1 MRKIIR
7 KIKESLIWE
16 NTNRFEDRG
25 EFFVA
30 GTGPGCNQRQDCTG
44 AAERDPG
51 SKNAY
56 DAYEHLS
63 EIDPYDNTR
72 QAE

>member
-1 MRKIIR
+1 MRKIIRKIIR

-30 GTGPGCNQRQDCTG
+30 GTGSGCSQRQDCTG
-44 AAERDPG
+44 VAERDPG
-51 SKNAY
+51 SK
-56 DAYEHLS
+56 ERL
-63 EIDPYDNTR
+63 
-72 QAE
+72 

>member
-25 EFFVA
+25 DFFVA
-30 GTGPGCNQRQDCTG
+30 GTGSGCSQRQDCTG

-51 SKNAY
+51 SK
-56 DAYEHLS
+56 ERL
-63 EIDPYDNTR
+63 
-72 QAE
+72 